1 MPRDFLP
8 IIREDILQNPLEDQG
23 TVLSDTSKVTE
34 VGCAHIARHRD
45 HGCAEWKIFVVDDH
59 GNRIM
64 EVPLPTV
71 PDRSIRSRSWLP
83 SFSFNSGSRSTHIVA
98 WSMVAL
104 AIVVLA
110 DTIVSV
116 ANRGVYETASAPTNE
131 AIVAVRFIAQVTA
144 EDITAF
150 LETYNGNIIDV
161 PRPGGFYRVR
171 IAGPT
176 LSQEELKKVAA
187 RMAQDKVVEMIAVPQ

>member
-8 IIREDILQNPLEDQG
+8 IIREDFLQNPLKDRG
-23 TVLSDTSKVTE
+23 TVLSNASEVTE
-34 VGCAHIARHRD
+34 VGRAHIARHRD
-45 HGCAEWKIFVVDDH
+45 HGCAEWKIFVADVH

-64 EVPLPTV
+64 EVPLPSV

-83 SFSFNSGSRSTHIVA
+83 SFSFNFSPHSAHVVA

-110 DTIVSV
+110 NTTVLV
-116 ANRGVYETASAPTNE
+116 ANRDIYETASAPANE
-131 AIVAVRFIAQVTA
+131 AVVAVRFIAQATA
-144 EDITAF
+144 EKISTF
-150 LETYNGNIIDV
+150 LDTYNGNIIDV
-161 PRPGGFYRVR
+161 PRSGGFYRVR

-187 RMAQDKVVEMIAVPQ
+187 RMAQDMVVEMIAVPQ